1 MNDQFAIGGQRMR
14 CFCFRYAVV
23 LIFASFAPFFSATS
37 SAAEPGP
44 RAMSGWLGAVTPEG
58 WIGRRYMDGDDIFA
72 EEFDSNGDTRV
83 DIWRFYHNGILTSE
97 DRDLSGDG
105 RIDSASRWNPRN
117 HRLLSFGRDGKKR
130 GIYDLEI
137 LSASDGTWE
146 IREDRNLDGMADRVL
161 FIQGPSDF
169 FERLGLD
176 LAVQD
181 SLIDL
186 IPAEY
191 WRELRSDDSF
201 TSVVTD
207 YRRYSRG
214 NLVQYG
220 EWDGKAVRWRR
231 VGPGFVPPSLPSA
244 PPRDATGAELA
255 AAPTESRTETI
266 SPPEEYRTE
275 DAGGISEPYYA
286 DPYPE
291 PAEDL
296 PMETIPAARPILSDR
311 TRYRD
316 LPPGESAAR
325 SLPAPMRPPGVG
337 HRGTP

>member
-1 MNDQFAIGGQRMR
+1 MR
-14 CFCFRYAVV
+14 RFCFRYAVALV
-23 LIFASFAPFFSATS
+23 LVSFAPLFPAIA
-37 SAAEPGP
+37 SAADTGP
-44 RAMSGWLGAVTPEG
+44 RAMSGWFGAMTPEG

-72 EEFDSNGDTRV
+72 EEFDSNGDTRMDV
-83 DIWRFYHNGILTSE
+83 WRFYHRGILTSE

-105 RIDSASRWNPRN
+105 RIDCASRWDPRN

-201 TSVVTD
+201 TSAITD

-231 VGPGFVPPSLPSA
+231 IGPGFVPPSLSAA
-244 PPRDATGAELA
+244 PPRGARSEELTATPAEPPA
-255 AAPTESRTETI
+255 ETAAPPEGYGTE
-266 SPPEEYRTE
+266 
-275 DAGGISEPYYA
+275 AGSVSEPYYA

-291 PAEDL
+291 PAENP
-296 PMETIPAARPILSDR
+296 PMEAIPAARPILSDR

-337 HRGTP
+337 RGRTP